1 MRSLREKDHAMTN
14 GKPESPIKKSDEVKL
29 EELRRALIEGE
40 ESGVAGPFDF
50 EAFIAR
56 KGDAPR

>member
-1 MRSLREKDHAMTN
+1 MTN